1 MKTWEIIKELETSK
15 KPFGSIVY
23 ETKDSEGIMFCYLRP
38 VAGSLEF
45 LYWNKDTN
53 EYDHNPIVYMSSEWN
68 ITDKEIPIKMLKEV
82 L

>member
-1 MKTWEIIKELETSK
+1 
-15 KPFGSIVY
+15 
-23 ETKDSEGIMFCYLRP
+23 MFCYLRP

-53 EYDHNPIVYMSSEWN
+53 EYDRNPIVYMSSEWN